1 MLPLEVLQYLRP
13 GYSELVRIWP
23 QSPLQD
29 RIASL
34 ATAGSIPGCLREAM
48 QYVDGQPAALKAGV
62 FGAVIRIVR
71 CARIDR
77 PPNACAALHL
87 YDPDP
92 ISSSGATLQ
101 DIKGL
106 VMYLDTHCEPAIV
119 ARSANG
125 VSDVR
130 ALRQCQSFLQPSRC
144 TKRSQKYRDLYHL
157 SYELFRNMTLKE

>member
-23 QSPLQD
+23 QPPLQD

-34 ATAGSIPGCLREAM
+34 ETAGSIPGCLREAM

-92 ISSSGATLQ
+92 IVPA
-101 DIKGL
+101 
-106 VMYLDTHCEPAIV
+106 EPRFRI
-119 ARSANG
+119 S
-125 VSDVR
+125 R
-130 ALRQCQSFLQPSRC
+130 AS
-144 TKRSQKYRDLYHL
+144 
-157 SYELFRNMTLKE
+157 